1 MKDVHFEEVDICF
14 RHGRIFSVFSPA
26 EVSVRFFF
34 KSDTHNLPFF
44 LCTVTSRDY
53 SMFLANYKIIS

>member
-1 MKDVHFEEVDICF
+1 MFS
-14 RHGRIFSVFSPA
+14 HGRIFSVFSPA

-34 KSDTHNLPFF
+34 KSDTHNLSFF